1 MNNNRLIIA
10 LFILFLFIVFLS
22 SLQTVSKSHKAPS
35 LSTPKRS
42 AIQLVTQTPTPIPT
56 SLPTPTTQP
65 TPTLL
70 PVQLP
75 QYRIN
80 RGFGG
85 DD

>member
-10 LFILFLFIVFLS
+10 LFILFLFIIFLS
-22 SLQTVSKSHKAPS
+22 SLQTVAKSHKAPAP
-35 LSTPKRS
+35 STPKS
-42 AIQLVTQTPTPIPT
+42 KAIELVTQTPTPIPT
-56 SLPTPTTQP
+56 ALPSPTIQSAP
-65 TPTLL
+65 TSL